1 MHGSEARGH
10 EMGQGFA
17 TWLPSERSQGLRK
30 NLDSTV
36 MSLKDFSI
44 QLVELQKFAQMFK
57 EKIKRKKKGRKKI
70 RGHLGRHLHN
80 LTMLRIQ
87 NLWNKQII
95 NKQVKNTKGKLR
107 NDKAVSAQGRYNN
120 CKCLAPSI
128 RTPRPREQGL
138 TVRKEEL
145 DS

>member
-57 EKIKRKKKGRKKI
+57 EKKKRKKKGRKGCAMVLSGVGGMPQKTCLCLLPGGTCLLNVSGPSPDVPLMLLSSSL
-70 RGHLGRHLHN
+70 RLH
-80 LTMLRIQ
+80 
-87 NLWNKQII
+87 
-95 NKQVKNTKGKLR
+95 
-107 NDKAVSAQGRYNN
+107 
-120 CKCLAPSI
+120 
-128 RTPRPREQGL
+128 
-138 TVRKEEL
+138 
-145 DS
+145 

>member
-1 MHGSEARGH
+1 MRATRRGPH
-10 EMGQGFA
+10 NHPQRVKINK
-17 TWLPSERSQGLRK
+17 T
-30 NLDSTV
+30 
-36 MSLKDFSI
+36 
-44 QLVELQKFAQMFK
+44 FK
-57 EKIKRKKKGRKKI
+57 
-70 RGHLGRHLHN
+70 
-80 LTMLRIQ
+80 
-87 NLWNKQII
+87 NKQII